1 LDSIVALKGMTWVV
15 KDIECLDRY
24 AWMIPRGNG
33 RGNGRG
39 SGSIYVFAVGF
50 SLFRTYHLTRSSVAT
65 ESSTEE

>member
-1 LDSIVALKGMTWVV
+1 MTWVV

-24 AWMIPRGNG
+24 AWMIP